1 MQIFKVTV
9 ERTTRHS
16 LRVLA
21 DSNSSAMAMVHQTQG
36 PGARVVTAEP
46 VEDDR
51 LFGKLPPE
59 RGLEALDHILT
70 RPFLPREDGQPSFVG
85 GWVRMAATPETQE
98 IANRALAVAG
108 LRVKTLNDCP
118 MLFVA
123 SGVSNPTLRL
133 WFEHF
138 IFSGSGLHNA
148 LASLPGAFRPAYC
161 FTMAGI
167 RSRVIGIPLT
177 TVFDEVAQ

>member
-21 DSNSSAMAMVHQTQG
+21 DSMSTAQAMAQQTLSK
-36 PGARVVTAEP
+36 GAHIITAEP

-51 LFGKLPPE
+51 LFGKLSPE

-70 RPFLPREDGQPSFVG
+70 RPFLPREDGQPSYVG
-85 GWVRMAATPETQE
+85 GWVRMAAAPETQE

-118 MLFVA
+118 MLFIA
-123 SGVSNPTLRL
+123 SAVSNPTLRL
-133 WFEHF
+133 WFEG
-138 IFSGSGLHNA
+138 FSFGVSGAQHA
-148 LASLPGAFRPAYC
+148 LASLPGAFRPGYS

-177 TVFDEVAQ
+177 TVFDEAAQ